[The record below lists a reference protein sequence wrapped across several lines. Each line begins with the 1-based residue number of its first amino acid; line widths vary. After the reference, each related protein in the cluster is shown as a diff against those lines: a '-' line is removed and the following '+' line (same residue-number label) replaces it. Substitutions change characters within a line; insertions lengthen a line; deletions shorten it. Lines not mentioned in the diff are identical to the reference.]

1 MNNDT
6 SFYIVEASALP
17 DVILKVMQAK
27 KMMESGKHRTVQA
40 AAHEAGISRSAF
52 YKYRDL
58 VFPFYE
64 NTRGKTVTLAM
75 NLENVKGVLSVVL
88 NSIADFGL
96 NILTINQNIPI
107 NHIANVTITIEA
119 GENNVADLIEALQNV
134 RGMKSLKI
142 IARE

>member
-1 MNNDT
+1 MGNDKD
-6 SFYIVEASALP
+6 FYIVEASALP
-17 DVILKVMQAK
+17 DVILKVMHAK
-27 KMMESGKHRTVQA
+27 KLMENGRHKTVQA
-40 AAHEAGISRSAF
+40 AAMEAGISRSAF

-75 NLENVKGVLSVVL
+75 NLENVRGVLSVVL

-107 NHIANVTITIEA
+107 NDIANVTITIEA
-119 GENNVADLIEALQNV
+119 GENSVADLIESLQNIQ
-134 RGMKSLKI
+134 GMQSLKI